1 MIESERIHVDNDN
14 FVLTWTEARELVQGV
29 EDAFNAADLTAIA
42 SGFTEDA
49 IARFADFP
57 EMHGRP
63 EIMTFLT
70 ARFARTLG
78 YKLVKKLQVLTGNRL
93 ANTWDASWT
102 DARTGKSMLGRG
114 TEIWILRGRRI
125 AVWDATFN
133 VWEKG
138 GPPATPVV

>member
-1 MIESERIHVDNDN
+1 MIAFERNHVSNDD
-14 FVLTWTEARELVQGV
+14 FVLTWTEARHLVQSV
-29 EDAFNAADLTAIA
+29 EDAFGAADLTAIA

-49 IARFADFP
+49 VARFADFP
-57 EMHGRP
+57 EMHGRSA
-63 EIMTFLT
+63 IMKFLA

-78 YKLVKKLQVLTGNRL
+78 YKLAKTLQVLNGNRL

-114 TEIWILRGRRI
+114 TEIWIMHGRQI

-133 VWEKG
+133 VWERG
-138 GPPATPVV
+138 GAPATPVV

>member
-1 MIESERIHVDNDN
+1 MIESERIHVDNDD
-14 FVLTWTEARELVQGV
+14 FVPTWTEARELVQAV
-29 EDAFNAADLTAIA
+29 EDAFSAADLTAIA
-42 SGFTEDA
+42 NGFTEDA

-63 EIMTFLT
+63 EIMQFLT
-70 ARFARTLG
+70 VRFARTLG
-78 YKLVKKLQVLTGNRL
+78 YKLSKKLQVLTGNRL